1 MNGTLITPEEKAE
14 IKKLLKQAD
23 EAIINNT
30 HAKSKIKEALNKL
43 NKQNYETN
51 NRGYKRKMAR

>member
-23 EAIINNT
+23 EAIINNVY
-30 HAKSKIKEALNKL
+30 AKSKIKEALKKL
-43 NKQNYETN
+43 NKQDYENDNRN
-51 NRGYKRKMAR
+51 NKQ